1 MKLRILF
8 LTTVAPVLRKFR
20 IFLLHLKGYKNISYK
35 SVVEHDVK
43 LDRVNPAGIHLGDF
57 SSLASGTAVL
67 SHEHVFRNPNDYNL
81 PYMAETT
88 IGKRCAIGINV
99 IILCG
104 VHIGDECIIG
114 AGSIVT
120 KDIPSHSIAVGVP
133 ARVIKSGIRMDDN
146 HILIKEHK
154 EENANDK

>member
-1 MKLRILF
+1 MKLRIL
-8 LTTVAPVLRKFR
+8 LLNKLAPIRRKLR
-20 IFLLHLKGYKNISYK
+20 IIMLHVRGYSNISIN

-43 LDRVNPAGIHLGDF
+43 LDRVNPKGIYLGDY

-67 SHEHVFRNPNDYNL
+67 SHEHVFRDPNDYNT
-81 PYMAETT
+81 PYMADTV

-114 AGSIVT
+114 AGSVVT
-120 KDIPSHSIAVGVP
+120 KDIPSHSIAVGSP
-133 ARVIKSGIRMDDN
+133 ARVIKSGIKMDDN
-146 HILIKEHK
+146 HILIKQE
-154 EENANDK
+154 

>member
-1 MKLRILF
+1 MKPRIYLMTR
-8 LTTVAPVLRKFR
+8 LAPIVRKIR
-20 IFLLHLKGYKNISYK
+20 IFILHIKGYSNISFQ

-43 LDRVNPAGIHLGDF
+43 LDKVNPKGIYLGDY

-67 SHEHVFRNPNDYNL
+67 SHEHVIRDPNDYNT
-81 PYMAETT
+81 PYMANTV

-114 AGSIVT
+114 AGSVVT

-133 ARVIKSGIRMDDN
+133 ARVIKSGIKMDDK
-146 HILIKEHK
+146 HILVKE
-154 EENANDK
+154 